1 MFQGGEGFTGAK
13 WAIVKYQMAGMDC
26 CRSIFLCI
34 EFGSHFPFRS
44 SFGFFIVCVHLHI
57 QGSKVTRFHLTILVG
72 LVSDPIQDNTSL
84 PFDALTQP
92 KPIIVPC

>member
-1 MFQGGEGFTGAK
+1 MGNCQIPNGWNGLL
-13 WAIVKYQMAGMDC
+13 
-26 CRSIFLCI
+26 SINILCV
-34 EFGSHFPFRS
+34 EFGSQFPFRS

-57 QGSKVTRFHLTILVG
+57 QGSKVTRFHFTILVG

-84 PFDALTQP
+84 PFDTLPQP